1 MWITLPLLGE
11 FPALVDAQRHGV
23 ASFNG
28 IVTGSP
34 AGFDFYRIFFMK
46 VGDEERGQQHD
57 ESLHIAVIPATRQ
70 ANEARP
76 PPSGSVRSSPQ
87 PFFLHP
93 DPGMWGRVIP

>member
-34 AGFDFYRIFFMK
+34 AGFGFYRIFFM
-46 VGDEERGQQHD
+46 VGIMLGFFSRQRELFQGFWDEIHRAGHVASRTD
-57 ESLHIAVIPATRQ
+57 LILESLK
-70 ANEARP
+70 
-76 PPSGSVRSSPQ
+76 
-87 PFFLHP
+87 
-93 DPGMWGRVIP
+93 